1 MNFPVSLNEIK
12 DRINKIDPVAYDRTR
27 NFTNGSVTYL
37 SPYISRGVISGRQ
50 IIDSITEKR
59 FSFEES
65 EKLLQELAWR
75 EYFQRVWQHLD
86 DDIFNDIYR
95 FNNGVR
101 HRHIQ
106 KSVVDGETGIK
117 AIDEAIQQLYNT
129 GYMHNHV
136 RMYAASIVCNIGKA
150 YWQIPSQWM
159 YYHLLDGD
167 LASNTCSWQWVAGS
181 FSSKKY
187 YCNQENINHYT
198 LSNQRET
205 FLDSTYEV
213 LHMMD
218 VPDKLKATVSL
229 SLSTRLPEIENPLV
243 IDTSLPLFIYNSYNL
258 DPNWRKDEKAN
269 RVLLLEPS
277 HFKKF
282 PVSEKVIQFVI
293 DLSLNIEG
301 IKLFVGE
308 VNEIPHIHQLPSV
321 YSKEHPAF
329 RHYPGKK
336 DQREWI
342 FPEVKGYYKSFFQYW
357 KACLPFLKKKS
368 AHQMLHLS

>member
-1 MNFPVSLNEIK
+1 MQFSVAMQDIS
-12 DRINKIDPVAYDRTR
+12 DRINEIDPIAYAQTR
-27 NFTNGSVTYL
+27 NFSNGHVTYL

-50 IIDSITEKR
+50 IIESIANNG
-59 FSFEES
+59 FSSVQS
-65 EKLLQELAWR
+65 EKLIQELAWR

-86 DDIFNDIYR
+86 DDIFDDIYHY
-95 FNNGVR
+95 NNGVK
-101 HRHIQ
+101 HRQVQ
-106 KSVVDGETGIK
+106 KAIIDGNTGIE
-117 AIDEAIQQLYNT
+117 AIDTAIREFYST

-136 RMYAASIVCNIGKA
+136 RMYVASITCNIGKA
-150 YWQIPSQWM
+150 YWQMPSQWM

-167 LASNTCSWQWVAGS
+167 LASNACSWQWVAGS

-187 YCNQENINHYT
+187 YCNQENINQYT

-205 FLDSTYEV
+205 FLDTSYEV

-218 VPDKLKATVSL
+218 VPHSLKETVSL
-229 SLSTRLPEIENPLV
+229 SLLTRLPEIKKPLV

-258 DPNWRKDEKAN
+258 DPNWRKGEKAN

-293 DLSLNIEG
+293 DLAYNIEG
-301 IKLFVGE
+301 IQFFVGE
-308 VNEIPHIHQLPSV
+308 VKDIPHLHQLQAI

-368 AHQMLHLS
+368 AHQLLHLS